1 MKVKE
6 YLTTDELITTIKN
19 KGITILNEEKVKEIL
34 KQHNYYI
41 IMGYKSL
48 FIKDNKYKDNVSFEN
63 IYSLYR
69 FDRQLKI
76 LLLNALLDIESI
88 VKNAIVNHFCNTY
101 GYKEDN
107 YLKKDNYNI
116 SHKYLDIFSLLKIV

>member
-48 FIKDNKYKDNVSFEN
+48 FMKDNKYKDNVSFEN

-69 FDRQLKI
+69 FDR
-76 LLLNALLDIESI
+76 
-88 VKNAIVNHFCNTY
+88 
-101 GYKEDN
+101 
-107 YLKKDNYNI
+107 
-116 SHKYLDIFSLLKIV
+116 